1 MNSLAKILDEMI
13 DRFGF
18 GCEFR
23 LEDLFAYFENP
34 EEILKS
40 LTENGLIEKNQIT
53 SKYYLTDIFTCNNF
67 LKEYLNEEEIPEPE
81 IINAEYALRIKKH
94 DLSDFFKRITE
105 YMDNVE
111 KIVIKK
117 RDDDFSM
124 VLKLKIPEDSTGEF
138 ERALQSK

>member
-94 DLSDFFKRITE
+94 DLSDFFKRIHE

-111 KIVIKK
+111 KILIKK